1 MIKYKSNYDEEGI
14 HFLPHRFYCYIT
26 KDDIVFKV
34 HANYRKNLEFAFIIS
49 LAVLM
54 ALFLGWK
61 RMEVSEPILKKAA
74 VAFDVYQ
81 DIPQTVQQNR
91 APAPSRPTVP
101 IASEDEAIP
110 EDETIEFTDI
120 DFEEVPPPPPP
131 PQEEIDESIP
141 VFVPFDEPPTPIG
154 GIAAIQQNLVYP
166 EVARLA
172 GVQGTVLLHLQIDE
186 KGIVK
191 NVRVINSLGIKDMDQ
206 AAINA
211 VRAVQWKPARQRDL
225 PIMVWYSVPIRF
237 ALSEN

>member
-1 MIKYKSNYDEEGI
+1 MIKYQSNYDEDGI

-26 KDDIVFKV
+26 KDDLVFKNHV
-34 HANYRKNLEFAFIIS
+34 QYLKRLEFASIIS
-49 LAVLM
+49 LTVLSI
-54 ALFLGWK
+54 LFLGWK
-61 RMEVSEPILKKAA
+61 RMEVSVPVLKKAI
-74 VAFDVYQ
+74 VSIDVYQ
-81 DIPQTVQQNR
+81 DIPQTVQQNQI
-91 APAPSRPTVP
+91 PAPSRPTVP

-110 EDETIEFTDI
+110 EDETIEFTNI
-120 DFEEVPPPPPP
+120 NFEEVPPPPPP

-141 VFVPFDEPPTPIG
+141 VFVPFDEPPAPIG

-191 NVRVINSLGIKDMDQ
+191 NVRVINSVGLEDMDQ

-211 VRAVQWKPARQRDL
+211 VRAVKWKPARQRDL

-237 ALSEN
+237 ALSE

>member
-1 MIKYKSNYDEEGI
+1 MIKYKSDEKGI
-14 HFLPHRFYCYIT
+14 HFLPNRFHCYIT
-26 KDDIVFKV
+26 KDDLVFKN
-34 HANYRKNLEFAFIIS
+34 HAQYLKRLELASIIS
-49 LAVLM
+49 LTVLSI
-54 ALFLGWK
+54 LFLGWK
-61 RMEVSEPILKKAA
+61 RMETSEPVLKKAA
-74 VAFDVYQ
+74 ISIDVYQ
-81 DIPQTVQQNR
+81 DIPQTFQQNR

-191 NVRVINSLGIKDMDQ
+191 NVRVINSLGLADMDQ

-211 VRAVQWKPARQRDL
+211 VRAVKWKPARQRDL

-237 ALSEN
+237 ALAEN

>member
-1 MIKYKSNYDEEGI
+1 MIKYQSNYDEKGI
-14 HFLPHRFYCYIT
+14 HFLPNRFYCYIT
-26 KDDIVFKV
+26 KNDIVFKI
-34 HANYRKNLEFAFIIS
+34 HAKYRKRLEFAFIIS
-49 LAVLM
+49 LTVLT

-61 RMEVSEPILKKAA
+61 RMDVSESVLKKAA
-74 VAFDVYQ
+74 ISIDVYQ
-81 DIPQTVQQNR
+81 EIPQTVQQNR
-91 APAPSRPTVP
+91 ASAPSRPTVP

-141 VFVPFDEPPTPIG
+141 VFVPFDEPPAPIG

-172 GVQGTVLLHLQIDE
+172 GVQGTVLLHLQID
-186 KGIVK
+186 KNGVVK
-191 NVRVINSLGIKDMDQ
+191 NVRVIKSLGLADMDQ

-211 VRAVQWKPARQRDL
+211 VRAVKWKPARQRDL

-237 ALSEN
+237 TLSKK